1 MNQGIYTKEEI
12 AKIGNAII
20 YLADKVRPLPKTK
33 LLKMLYFLEETSV
46 KKWGCP
52 FLNLKFD
59 VWHLGPVARDI
70 FVELSDEPVLL
81 ADYIQCIED
90 GNSRVVS
97 PKRAFSD
104 DEFSDNEIELLN
116 LVVKSYGHLPGK
128 ELIRLTHN
136 KHTLWYNTAQRHQ
149 VLEYLQQNLQT
160 TTDFS
165 INFADLLEEEP
176 DKKAFYVENL
186 EFNRL
191 NNRLKI

>member
-1 MNQGIYTKEEI
+1 MNQGIYTKDEI

-20 YLADKVRPLPKTK
+20 YLAERINPLPKTK

-59 VWHLGPVARDI
+59 VWHLGPVVRDI
-70 FVELSDEPVLL
+70 FVELSSEPVLL
-81 ADYIQCIED
+81 ADYIQCMED
-90 GNSRVVS
+90 GDSRVVL
-97 PKRAFSD
+97 PKRP
-104 DEFSDNEIELLN
+104 FSDNEFNDNELDLLD
-116 LVVKSYGHLPGK
+116 LVVKSYGHLTGK

-136 KHTLWYNTAQRHQ
+136 KHSLWYNTAQRNQ
-149 VLEYLQQNLQT
+149 VLEYLEKGLQT

-176 DKKAFYVENL
+176 EKRAFYGESL
-186 EFNRL
+186 DFQRL
-191 NNRLKI
+191 NKALKI